1 MACVFVNVIG
11 IHSIPSSNANFLN
24 LTVVVLRSA
33 ANACLS
39 EQKILCVANRDF
51 IRQREFFFDL
61 HPPTFFAVLIQCNG
75 GCSNSSGTVAHFA
88 YLHRR

>member
-39 EQKILCVANRDF
+39 EQKFYVANRDF
-51 IRQREFFFDL
+51 IRQREFFFDQR
-61 HPPTFFAVLIQCNG
+61 VDI
-75 GCSNSSGTVAHFA
+75 S
-88 YLHRR
+88 